1 MRKTHTTAQ
10 ATTRRRRPAFSNAAL
25 VRELVVHQI
34 ELKMQNEELRRT
46 QLDLAAARDRYVDLY
61 DFAPVG
67 YFTLDASGVVVE
79 VNLTGASLLGQER
92 PTLLHRNLARFIAA
106 ADGDRWHLHRLH
118 TLQNEGVQRIELTLQ
133 LQGGELRQGQF
144 DCLRV
149 MQQQQPQQPQ
159 GEPLLRLTLT
169 DITLRKQAEM
179 DRRITTTTVHARE
192 DERRHVARKL
202 HEELGQRLS
211 ALKMELA
218 GTRLAHDPA
227 TSDAHVDTML
237 ESLDVAV
244 ATVRRIATDL
254 RPLVLDDLGLNAAID
269 WLARDSARRNGTDI
283 QLHLDDSDPPL
294 GERTSVALY
303 RMVQETLAHL
313 ESHSRGDKIRIALQQ
328 WPGELV
334 LVVQGNG
341 DDWPDARTAHWTI
354 GQRNLQATLAHDM
367 SHDADLS
374 ADPTQALR
382 EQAHMLG
389 GRLELGATPGGGRS
403 ITVRLPLRRAADGH
417 TLQER
422 A

>member
-1 MRKTHTTAQ
+1 MRKTHATALST
-10 ATTRRRRPAFSNAAL
+10 ARRRRPTFSNAAL
-25 VRELVVHQI
+25 VHELMVHQI

-79 VNLTGASLLGQER
+79 ANLTGAALLGQER
-92 PTLLHRNLARFIAA
+92 ASLLRRNLACFIKA

-118 TLQNEGVQRIELTLQ
+118 TLKNEGVQRIELSLQ
-133 LQGGELRQGQF
+133 LPSGELRQGQL

-149 MQQQQPQQPQ
+149 MQRQ
-159 GEPLLRLTLT
+159 GEPLLRLTLI

-179 DRRITTTTVHARE
+179 DRRITTTTINARE

-269 WLARDSARRNGTDI
+269 WLARDSARRNGIDI

-313 ESHSRGDKIRIALQQ
+313 ESHSHGDKVCIALQQ

-341 DDWPDARTAHWTI
+341 ADWPDASASHWTGGSRHNLLAVV
-354 GQRNLQATLAHDM
+354 GQNVDHDE
-367 SHDADLS
+367 DT
-374 ADPTQALR
+374 DPTQALR

-389 GRLELGATPGGGRS
+389 GHLELGATPGGGRS

-422 A
+422 T